1 MRKILSALCISIA
14 IAMGMPLSAF
24 AEKPAW
30 AGNGNGG
37 KHGHSEAKGN
47 QGNQG
52 RGGQHGSGRT
62 NRNSGQDWN
71 NQAGNRYPGAGS
83 YPARNFNFDSRQRTL
98 IHDYFAPRF
107 QSGRC
112 PPGLAKKYNGCM
124 PPGQAKK
131 WAVGYPLPRNVVFY
145 DLPPPLL
152 AQLGYPG
159 PGYRYVRVAA
169 DILLI
174 AAGTG
179 MVLAA
184 MGDLNSM

>member
-1 MRKILSALCISIA
+1 MRKILSALCIFTA
-14 IAMGMPLSAF
+14 IAMGMPLPAS

-30 AGNGNGG
+30 AGNGNSG
-37 KHGHSEAKGN
+37 KHGNPGAKGN
-47 QGNQG
+47 KGN
-52 RGGQHGSGRT
+52 GGQHGAGRA
-62 NRNSGQDWN
+62 NRNSGRNWN
-71 NQAGNRYPGAGS
+71 NQAGNRYPGAGN
-83 YPARNFNFDSRQRTL
+83 YPAQNFSFDNRQRAI

-112 PPGLAKKYNGCM
+112 PPGLAKKYNGCL
-124 PPGQAKK
+124 PPGQANK
-131 WAVGYPLPRNVVFY
+131 WAIGYPLPRNVVFY

-152 AQLGYPG
+152 GQLGYPR

-179 MVLAA
+179 VVLAA
-184 MGDLNSM
+184 IEDLNSM